1 MSDLHERTKEH
12 PSARQI
18 EGVSSSIMSIPRI
31 SLLLYKVDQ
40 KLHNILVIF
49 VSLQQSPLSNMK
61 QTFIVFGEWRFVF
74 QCQKYCIALLNV
86 LYYCIHWRLFMQINW
101 WQKMMAN
108 SHAWIVLNFACESAP
123 TAPIRNR
130 NLRSVHKC
138 KKWTQMDPVSKG
150 RLKLF
155 KLVYHKTALMAYFS
169 TGKWLWWISLNHA
182 KRFPSGKCMNVVH
195 HSVRAPVADDC
206 LWGKNIAGWGLW
218 NVKVLDK

>member
-18 EGVSSSIMSIPRI
+18 EGVNSSIMSIPRI

-61 QTFIVFGEWRFVF
+61 RTFIVFGEWRFVF

-138 KKWTQMDPVSKG
+138 SSFSNWFTTKQHWWLTFWPVNGFGEYLLIMRKDSPLENVWMLYIIVSELQSLMIVSEK
-150 RLKLF
+150 RIL
-155 KLVYHKTALMAYFS
+155 LVE
-169 TGKWLWWISLNHA
+169 GCD
-182 KRFPSGKCMNVVH
+182 KCK
-195 HSVRAPVADDC
+195 SPWQIGFDI
-206 LWGKNIAGWGLW
+206 LIWSEP
-218 NVKVLDK
+218 